1 MPVVITDDLEAGRAA
16 VAGYTALYLGGM
28 GSREQ
33 NFYHR
38 LARSMGFDEAADRIQ
53 DLYLQGRPRD
63 AADAVPFDLVD
74 ATALVGP
81 AERVAARIGR
91 YADAG
96 VTTLSVAPYAAT
108 TAARAEVLRVVA
120 EALHQDS

>member
-1 MPVVITDDLEAGRAA
+1 M
-16 VAGYTALYLGGM
+16 
-28 GSREQ
+28 
-33 NFYHR
+33 
-38 LARSMGFDEAADRIQ
+38 
-53 DLYLQGRPRD
+53 
-63 AADAVPFDLVD
+63 PFDLVD

-120 EALHQDS
+120 EALHRDS